1 MRSLYSRFVI
11 ISIVIMLVS
20 SMIGFLLSNVYYHL
34 YLKPYNSEKILKYAQ
49 EVKHLYEQSNEQNRE
64 EYLQSISNLGFEIYV
79 VDDRKQGKRYGNA
92 FRKINVNDETIES
105 VLKGHTYN
113 GISTYPTRLFIT
125 GFFDNELLNSIGIP
139 IQHDDKQYALF
150 IRPDIQQQFGEMRVF
165 FAVLLCLMVG
175 LSIILIAIAAR
186 FIVRPIQLFTNAT
199 KKIANGEYE
208 VALPEYRKDEIGTLA
223 ISFRKMAKSLKDLD
237 RMRQEF
243 VSNVSHE
250 FQSPLSSIQGFSKT
264 LQTNEMS
271 ETERKRYLKIIE
283 SESRRMSSLC
293 KQLLTLASLDKEE
306 RVLDKKTFDIGKQI
320 RDVIFMSEWQWRE
333 KDVAIELDVPNI
345 QVYGDEN
352 LLHQVWTNLLT
363 NSIKFTDSGGTISFY
378 GEEKETELCLTIS
391 DTGIGMSEEEI
402 DKIFDRFYKVDEAR
416 NRTIEGSGLGLS
428 IVKKIIDL
436 HEGSIAVNSVKGEGT
451 TFTIH
456 LPKVAKNV

>member
-20 SMIGFLLSNVYYHL
+20 SIVGFLLSNVYYHI

-49 EVKHLYEQSNEQNRE
+49 EVKHLYEKSDEHSRE
-64 EYLQSISNLGFEIYV
+64 EYLQSISKLGFEIYV
-79 VDDRKQGKRYGNA
+79 VDDHKQGKRYGNA
-92 FRKINVNDETIES
+92 FRKINVSEETIDS

-113 GISTYPTRLFIT
+113 GISTYPARLFIT
-125 GFFDNELLNSIGIP
+125 GFFDNELINSIGIP
-139 IQHDDKQYALF
+139 IQHDGTNYALF
-150 IRPDIQQQFGEMRVF
+150 IRPDIQQQFGEMRIF
-165 FAVLLCLMVG
+165 FAALICLTVVI
-175 LSIILIAIAAR
+175 SIICIAIAAR
-186 FIVRPIQLFTNAT
+186 FIVRPIQLFTSAT

-208 VALPEYRKDEIGTLA
+208 IALPEYRKDEIGTLA
-223 ISFRKMAKSLKDLD
+223 VSFRKMAKSLKDLE

-250 FQSPLSSIQGFSKT
+250 FQSPLASIQGFSKT
-264 LQTNEMS
+264 LQTNDMS
-271 ETERKRYLKIIE
+271 ESERKRYLKIIE

-306 RVLDKKTFDIGKQI
+306 QVLDKKMFDAGKQI
-320 RDVIFMSEWQWRE
+320 RDVIFMLEWQWRE
-333 KDVAIELDVPNI
+333 KDVAIELDVPSI

-363 NSIKFTDSGGTISFY
+363 NSIKFTESGGTISFY
-378 GEEKETELCLTIS
+378 GEEKETELHFTIS
-391 DTGIGMSEEEI
+391 DTGLGMSEEEI
-402 DKIFDRFYKVDEAR
+402 EKIFERFYKADEAR

-428 IVKKIIDL
+428 IVKKIVDL
-436 HEGSIAVNSVKGEGT
+436 HEGTITVHSIKGEGT
-451 TFTIH
+451 TFTIQ
-456 LPKVAKNV
+456 LPKA